1 MSLTPLVEGTFA
13 GPGGWDEG
21 LRMLGVTSHV
31 VGYEWDR
38 AACRTA
44 TAAGAAV
51 EAAARA
57 WHAPIYVGLDGA

>member
-1 MSLTPLVEGTFA
+1 MSLTVGGLIEDTFA

-38 AACRTA
+38 AACQTA
-44 TAAGAAV
+44 TAAGHVGSFRPDVDAADPW
-51 EAAARA
+51 ETDR
-57 WHAPIYVGLDGA
+57 